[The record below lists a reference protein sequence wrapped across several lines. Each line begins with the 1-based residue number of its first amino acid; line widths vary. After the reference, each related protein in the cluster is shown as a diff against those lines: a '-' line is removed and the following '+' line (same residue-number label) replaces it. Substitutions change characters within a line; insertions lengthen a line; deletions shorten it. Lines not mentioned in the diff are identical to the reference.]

1 MPVARPAAAP
11 GPSRRPRSR
20 TVLVRCALPLLVC
33 AASCNEVPSET
44 IAQQAGAVAP
54 VAEAAKPNRGAEV
67 TAISGPGGLRSS
79 ALAEGTFLGK
89 GAKLDA
95 GQRTWTP
102 KGTLAELQLPGGTRL
117 RLNEDTEVTVP
128 APGGELVLGRGELVA
143 LVEGRASE
151 PLLVRA
157 ADDTVRVEG
166 GEVQIVHA
174 GGKRQIAVV
183 HGRAVVESN
192 GQRVELGAGERVSA
206 PLAEPER
213 REKPELSL
221 RPLTETGWSRAFEQ
235 AADAIDD
242 VPRGVGSLTA
252 RVPGSQTEQGQKIRL
267 TEQRVTVNITG
278 RLAHTEIEQAF
289 FNDRAAVL
297 EGIYRFPL
305 PGDASIAGLQLLV
318 GNRWMEGEIV
328 EKQRARQIF
337 QQIVDATVPRD
348 PALLEWERGN
358 VFKLRL
364 FPIPGRGERRVKLSY
379 TQVLPVVGDNVRYR
393 FPLGG
398 TGATATPIDDFSLTI
413 NVDKSQIDVAQ
424 LDQIDTPMLALDR
437 RDDGTRL
444 QLSTE
449 QKHFQPTYDLGVDL
463 PVAETE
469 RTVAAS
475 THLDRDG
482 QAYFMLALDPHI
494 EFARDERPVH
504 FAFVVDRSHST
515 TPELWTVARGMVE
528 AMAGGMEPDDRFTVL
543 ACDAACDELPSGLQ
557 APSAAAID
565 ATRRFLDEQDM
576 AGASDV
582 GGMLIEAGEA
592 LARSGAGDARR
603 VVVYLGDGAP
613 SSGEL
618 APDKLATLVR
628 DAMPDVRVEALA
640 LGARSDLVALGA
652 VVQATGGDVVQVD
665 ARDDLRE
672 LVRELRLRA
681 QVPVARNVR
690 IDTPAGMVDVRHS
703 EGAGLRPGDE
713 VIVTGKLAHPVK
725 GELKLVADGPNGP
738 VEARFPV
745 DLNVSKGGAPAQ
757 NQHLPRTWA
766 AMEIAHLTRTQ
777 GFGAHDR
784 IVALSKDY
792 TVLSRFTA
800 LLVLENDAMYR
811 EFNVVRTAST
821 TDAWHGKID
830 DNKEA
835 RPPVPDAA
843 AGIAPPATAQTA
855 PAFAEPS
862 PEPTVAEDASRISAG
877 SIATK
882 GDADKTGGKAFG
894 PPGDAAEKDVPE
906 LEAKLEEREQTDRR
920 AGADDAD
927 GFDRSEDVVADEEE
941 GSRDA
946 GGGGVAADPKPA
958 EVAKAK
964 KAPASPAKPMSTPS
978 SGMGGWGGEDVFGH
992 RGGMWR
998 RPEPRLK
1005 IAAASG
1011 PSGKNLATI
1020 ASLQRAL
1027 SFDGTRRSAHGALVR
1042 AAIRV
1047 GHPEALSFARAWADV
1062 DPDHAPA
1069 LLSLADALAAGGDP
1083 LAARAYASA
1092 LEVTPFSRSQHD
1104 AMARA
1109 FASKGDLRRACSH
1122 RRALVSIDPAD
1133 GELHA
1138 ALVGCLQRAGRTHE
1152 ATVALHDGRA
1162 RAKLHHGA
1170 LARTEAELGV
1180 AGSSAAALRGQLKAT
1195 LTWSGEDDLDIAIV
1209 DAGGHRLA
1217 ATHPAKLTVR
1227 EAGGLEQL
1235 AMARVKKSVF
1245 VEVTRTGVAADERR
1259 GPVRATLELRTPSGN
1274 KTFPVVIER
1283 GSVRVARVFWSS

>member
-1 MPVARPAAAP
+1 M
-11 GPSRRPRSR
+11 
-20 TVLVRCALPLLVC
+20 VRLALPLLLGGS
-33 AASCNEVPSET
+33 SCNEVPTET
-44 IAQQAGAVAP
+44 IAQQAGAAAP

-128 APGGELVLGRGELVA
+128 APGAELVLGRGELVA

-151 PLLVRA
+151 PLVVRA
-157 ADDTVRVEG
+157 ADDTIRVEG
-166 GEVQIVHA
+166 GEVQIVHG

-183 HGRAVVESN
+183 HGRAIVESN

-221 RPLTETGWSRAFEQ
+221 RPLTETSWSRAFEQ

-252 RVPGSQTEQGQKIRL
+252 RVPGSQAEQGQKIRL

-398 TGATATPIDDFSLTI
+398 TGATATAIDDFSFTI
-413 NVDKSQIDVAQ
+413 NVDKSEIDTAQ

-449 QKHFQPTYDLGVDL
+449 QKNFQPTYDLGVDL
-463 PVAETE
+463 PVAESE

-528 AMAGGMEPDDRFTVL
+528 AMAGGMETDDRFTVL
-543 ACDAACDELPSGLQ
+543 ACDTACDELPSGLQ

-582 GGMLIEAGEA
+582 GGMLIEAGDA
-592 LARSGAGDARR
+592 LARSGGADARR

-640 LGARSDLVALGA
+640 LGARSDLVAMGA

-690 IDTPAGMVDVRHS
+690 LQTPSGMVDVRHS

-725 GELKLVADGPNGP
+725 GELTLVADGPNGP

-745 DLNVSKGGAPAQ
+745 DLNVSKTGAPAQ

-777 GFGAHDR
+777 GFDAHDR

-821 TDAWHGKID
+821 TDAWRGKID

-835 RPPVPDAA
+835 RPPLPDGAA
-843 AGIAPPATAQTA
+843 TEVPATAQTA
-855 PAFAEPS
+855 PGLAAPS
-862 PEPTVAEDASRISAG
+862 PEPAPQEETRITG
-877 SIATK
+877 SLATK
-882 GDADKTGGKAFG
+882 GDADKAGGKAFG
-894 PPGDAAEKDVPE
+894 PAPTLAEKDVE
-906 LEAKLEEREQTDRR
+906 AEFEAKLEEREQGELR
-920 AGADDAD
+920 ARGSDDD
-927 GFDRSEDVVADEEE
+927 GDGLDRSEDALADDE
-941 GSRDA
+941 GGGVA
-946 GGGGVAADPKPA
+946 GGGGGASPSADPKPA
-958 EVAKAK
+958 DAPKTK
-964 KAPASPAKPMSTPS
+964 KAPAPAKPMSTPS
-978 SGMGGWGGEDVFGH
+978 SGVGGWGGGEDVWGN

-998 RPEPRLK
+998 RPPPPRLK

-1047 GHPEALSFARAWADV
+1047 GHPEMLSFARAWADV

-1069 LLSLADALAAGGDP
+1069 LLSLADALAASGDP
-1083 LAARAYASA
+1083 LASRAYASA

-1133 GELHA
+1133 GDLHA

-1152 ATVALHDGRA
+1152 ATAALHDGRV

-1170 LARTEAELGV
+1170 LARTEAELGLAA
-1180 AGSSAAALRGQLKAT
+1180 AGTGVALRGQLKAT
-1195 LTWSGEDDLDIAIV
+1195 LTWAGEDDLDIAIV

-1217 ATHPAKLTVR
+1217 ATHPSKLTVR

-1235 AMARVKKSVF
+1235 AMAKVKKSVF

-1274 KTFPVVIER
+1274 KTFPVVIDR
-1283 GSVRVARVFWSS
+1283 GSVRVARVFWST